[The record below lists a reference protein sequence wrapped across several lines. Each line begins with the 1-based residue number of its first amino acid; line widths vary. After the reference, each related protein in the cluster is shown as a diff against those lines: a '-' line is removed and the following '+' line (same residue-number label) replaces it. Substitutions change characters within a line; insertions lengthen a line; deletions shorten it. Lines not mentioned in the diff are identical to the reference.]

1 MKSLFLVAITLLCS
15 SLFAED
21 HFVKMVNTDANGQLM
36 VFDPPFLK
44 VSVGDTVTFLPTDAL
59 HNSQSISYLS
69 PNDGDSWL
77 GEMNEELKVEFSTE
91 GVYVYQ
97 CAPHIALGMIGVIQ
111 VGAPSNLDEINN
123 NLAALET
130 CLLYTSPSPRDRTR
144 SRMPS
149 SA

>member
-1 MKSLFLVAITLLCS
+1 MKSLFLVTITLLCS

-21 HFVKMVNTDANGQLM
+21 HFVKMVNTDANGQIM

-44 VSVGDTVTFLPTDAL
+44 FWVGDTVTFLPTDAL

-130 CLLYTSPSPRDRTR
+130 MIAVNKNRAKDYLSLVN
-144 SRMPS
+144 
-149 SA
+149 